1 MNQSNDI
8 VIHHSAAGGRRGMSS
23 SLMNTQDMYAAHDNK
38 YNMAL
43 HTTHQ
48 EMVQQTFDLLSEQT
62 SNKYENQ
69 IQTNVFYKSAQEA
82 KHELDAFNTVV
93 KDLCARLQL
102 PVETVLE
109 LVEETKDRNICEEEK
124 RIALKGILTL
134 ANKICDQIIHLTTS
148 YKKLITTHPDIPEDM
163 IKTALGKEYLY
174 TIIKIELKNEKR
186 SQKRYPNLVVDN
198 IDKELLNMLDEASL
212 SDEVTS
218 SHEANSSDDQQ
229 MSGNPMER
237 STYTNESVNTTHP
250 DGSPRESHVPSEATL
265 GM

>member
-8 VIHHSAAGGRRGMSS
+8 VIHSSAAGGRRGMSS
-23 SLMNTQDMYAAHDNK
+23 SLMNTQDMYAASDNK

-124 RIALKGILTL
+124 RIALKGMLTL

-174 TIIKIELKNEKR
+174 TIIKIEIKNEKR
-186 SQKRYPNLVVDN
+186 TQRHHNSAANAADEIN
-198 IDKELLNMLDEASL
+198 KELADLLSAAEL
-212 SDEVTS
+212 SD
-218 SHEANSSDDQQ
+218 NQPLSDSVLDQ
-229 MSGNPMER
+229 
-237 STYTNESVNTTHP
+237 STDTNDTNGSMNTTHANT
-250 DGSPRESHVPSEATL
+250 SPRDSNMQSELTM